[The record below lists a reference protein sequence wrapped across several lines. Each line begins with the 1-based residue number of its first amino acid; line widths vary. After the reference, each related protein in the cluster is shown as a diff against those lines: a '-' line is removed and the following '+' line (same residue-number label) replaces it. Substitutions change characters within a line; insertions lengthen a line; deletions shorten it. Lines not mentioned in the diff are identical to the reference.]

1 MIDII
6 SHAAHW
12 LLIVIAVE
20 RVTELI
26 TTSEIFAPVR
36 NYIKGHAY
44 RYSDPSE
51 ISKYRKLLIWLDKLV
66 SCGYC
71 TSVWVSLV
79 FVLTF
84 IGRDITLVINVF
96 AIHGLANLYHSIF
109 ELIRRGRVNSHD
121 FVLKHDVNILDSA
134 TDAQD
139 DAVDSNSH
147 ESIID
152 E

>member
-1 MIDII
+1 MTSITN
-6 SHAAHW
+6 AADW
-12 LLIVIAVE
+12 LLIAVAVE
-20 RVTELI
+20 RVTEII

-44 RYSDPSE
+44 QYSDPSE
-51 ISKYRKLLIWLDKLV
+51 ISKCGKLLIWVDKLI

-79 FVLTF
+79 FALIF
-84 IGRDITLVINVF
+84 MDRDITLVINVF
-96 AIHGLANLYHSIF
+96 AVHGFANLYHSIF

-121 FVLKHDVNILDSA
+121 FVLKHDVNL
-134 TDAQD
+134 
-139 DAVDSNSH
+139 H